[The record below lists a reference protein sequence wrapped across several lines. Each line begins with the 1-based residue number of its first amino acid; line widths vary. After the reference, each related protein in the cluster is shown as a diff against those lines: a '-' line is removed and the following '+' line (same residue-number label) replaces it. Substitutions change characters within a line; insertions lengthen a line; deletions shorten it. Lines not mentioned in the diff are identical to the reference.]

1 MIDGYCKV
9 GRIDEAL
16 EVFDEFRKTS
26 ILSLACYNTIING
39 LCKNG
44 MTEMAIE
51 ALLELNH
58 EGLELDPGTFRMLMK
73 TIFEENNTKE
83 AVDLIYRMEGLGPDI
98 YSAVCN
104 DFIFFFLCQR
114 GLLDDANHMWM
125 MMKKKGLYVTC
136 NSYYSILRGHL
147 NNKNREQILPLL
159 NCFLKDYGLE
169 PMVHTI
175 IACYLCLKDVNS
187 ALIFLGKTV
196 NNSSTVTFLASTLK
210 IFIKESRA
218 LDAYRLVTETQDHLP
233 VMYAD

>member
-1 MIDGYCKV
+1 MLIKALFMMGAFEDVYALYKGMPEMDLVPNSVTYCTMIDGYCKV

-104 DFIFFFLCQR
+104 DFIFFFYVKEDYL
-114 GLLDDANHMWM
+114 M
-125 MMKKKGLYVTC
+125 M
-136 NSYYSILRGHL
+136 
-147 NNKNREQILPLL
+147 QII
-159 NCFLKDYGLE
+159 CG
-169 PMVHTI
+169 
-175 IACYLCLKDVNS
+175 
-187 ALIFLGKTV
+187 
-196 NNSSTVTFLASTLK
+196 
-210 IFIKESRA
+210 
-218 LDAYRLVTETQDHLP
+218 
-233 VMYAD
+233 

>member
-1 MIDGYCKV
+1 
-9 GRIDEAL
+9 
-16 EVFDEFRKTS
+16 
-26 ILSLACYNTIING
+26 
-39 LCKNG
+39 
-44 MTEMAIE
+44 
-51 ALLELNH
+51 
-58 EGLELDPGTFRMLMK
+58 
-73 TIFEENNTKE
+73 
-83 AVDLIYRMEGLGPDI
+83 
-98 YSAVCN
+98 
-104 DFIFFFLCQR
+104 
-114 GLLDDANHMWM
+114 
-125 MMKKKGLYVTC
+125 MKKKGLYVTC